1 MTGAEVLNWSADI
14 AIVLLLIALLLVIV
28 RLALGPNLGDRILA
42 LDTVTLL
49 AVALIGVFT
58 VRTGLGLYLDIAI
71 AVALV
76 GFLATV
82 ALARYVLNRAKKGG
96 SQ

>member
-42 LDTVTLL
+42 LHTVTLL

>member
-14 AIVLLLIALLLVIV
+14 AIVLLLVALLLVIV
-28 RLALGPNLGDRILA
+28 RLARGPNLGDRIMA
-42 LDTVTLL
+42 LDTLTLL

-58 VRTGLGLYLDIAI
+58 VRSGLGLYLDIAI

-76 GFLATV
+76 GFLSTV
-82 ALARYVLNRAKKGG
+82 ALARYVLNRAGKGG

>member
-14 AIVLLLIALLLVIV
+14 AIVLLMIALLLVIV

>member
-82 ALARYVLNRAKKGG
+82 ALARYVLNRARKGG